1 MDNQDQAEDWWLKTS
16 GATLETWALM
26 EAANDG
32 SARIR
37 FINETS
43 DTKDEFGELNFTS
56 IEKAIEALRRNEFRR
71 YLEDKIIQGIWR
83 PPFQPF
89 QRIERP
95 NLLCSIFWTDIS
107 VSETSILQK
116 ISAMLKKYE
125 PGFELEGAFGSG
137 VRGRADPNFSAT
149 REEWFRHLGLSPQ
162 NFSSAVM
169 LAEMRDW
176 EGDDGAEADPRI
188 NWRVTARHGDYYIHI
203 MALDQGLSR
212 FACCLQTSTEFE
224 EGLESEHRS
233 RCTLYK
239 TGNLAEIE
247 KILDEIYATIKRQ
260 DEQRREQDEQ
270 RREQDRI
277 DAIEMERKIRQERL
291 ESAERKRRKLI
302 CVLVCIVVVFLIGYA
317 SSQEWISV
325 ETGFTLIIAT
335 ILLVGGWYGFNEQQK
350 KIREYNRAIDERNE
364 RKAKAQENYRIY
376 EENYQREERAIRK
389 RVLVDLKAVARGD
402 KRRLDSEAVE
412 AAKKIMER
420 QGVNNPGMAENH
432 PEIVKPWIALI
443 HDLSAETL
451 EDAKAIQDR
460 LADLLYPETLEDVEA
475 LEKLQSEGVE
485 KISRR
490 ERPSPE
496 NLEAAAALREIRA
509 RKERREREEAE
520 ADALERRREKERD
533 REQAKLMDEVMK
545 TTVRSLGKGYG
556 LSEDGLRVLEG
567 MPLHEAAMHIRYLRI
582 RQKFDHL
589 PEEEREK
596 LAFEELE
603 RELEQERQERRKRTE
618 R

>member
-1 MDNQDQAEDWWLKTS
+1 MNNQDQAEDWWLKTS
-16 GATLETWALM
+16 GATLETWALL
-26 EAANDG
+26 EAPNDG

-37 FINETS
+37 FINETDVTN
-43 DTKDEFGELNFTS
+43 DTREEFGELNFTS

-71 YLEDKIIQGIWR
+71 YLEDKIIQGIWH
-83 PPFQPF
+83 PPLEPF
-89 QRIERP
+89 HRVVRP
-95 NLLCSIFWTDIS
+95 NLLYSIFWTDIP
-107 VSETSILQK
+107 VSETSTLQK

-125 PGFELEGAFGSG
+125 PGFELEGAFVSG

-162 NFSSAVM
+162 NVSSAVM
-169 LAEMRDW
+169 LAELRDW

-224 EGLESEHRS
+224 EGLVSEHRS

-277 DAIEMERKIRQERL
+277 DAIEKERKIRQERL
-291 ESAERKRRKLI
+291 ESVERRRRTLI

-317 SSQEWISV
+317 SSREWISE
-325 ETGFTLIIAT
+325 ETGFTLTIAT
-335 ILLVGGWYGFNEQQK
+335 ILLVVGWYGFNEQQK
-350 KIREYNRAIDERNE
+350 KIREYSRAVDEENE
-364 RKAKAQENYRIY
+364 RKAKAEEKYRIY
-376 EENYQREERAIRK
+376 HENYQREERALRK
-389 RVLVDLKAVARGD
+389 RVLDDLKAVARGD
-402 KRRLDSEAVE
+402 KRRLDSETVE

-420 QGVNNPGMAENH
+420 QGVNNPGMAENY
-432 PEIVKPWIALI
+432 PEIVKPWTALI

-451 EDAKAIQDR
+451 EDAKAIQNR
-460 LADLLYPETLEDVEA
+460 LADLLYPETLEDAEA
-475 LEKLQSEGVE
+475 LKKLQSEGLE
-485 KISRR
+485 KISRG

-509 RKERREREEAE
+509 RKERRQKEEAE

-533 REQAKLMDEVMK
+533 RKQAKLMDEIVKSSARNIARMN
-545 TTVRSLGKGYG
+545 G
-556 LSEDGLRVLEG
+556 LPENAFDG
-567 MPLHEAAMHIRYLRI
+567 MPPHEVAMHARFLRI

-589 PEEEREK
+589 PQEEREK
-596 LAFEELE
+596 RAFEELE
-603 RELEQERQERRKRTE
+603 RGARAGAAFMTVAS
-618 R
+618 